1 MRLTVYGSMP
11 TTPVVAGPIA
21 KRASNTWRNV
31 SRASTRVSL
40 GARKRSILKMGPP
53 QTHSTGTRVDQPL
66 QRNPSFRPIQL
77 SICGEKRLPDLPEFD
92 NVSFTEV
99 GAIREPPKAL
109 LRSASDESLRY
120 CVSDAV
126 SSDVD
131 KLYDST
137 TLSRTSD
144 LEHWCHDDAVQE
156 TELATP
162 PSITNPAHKRT
173 TVTVVHKQQLS
184 QSASIVLASSATST
198 RTRAGNTSQAWV
210 DEPMPALHVHPDIDS
225 TVTRIQSWLEGGR
238 RRSRRS
244 SVNTME
250 TTDDLSTTSSLIEH
264 TEKAK
269 QFYQPV
275 KKPMINTALPSSTG
289 KEKTTPLT
297 PKRPSPIKIY
307 KIFPIGI
314 AVRSEPPP
322 VAHVHARTASSS
334 TACSSK
340 PLPHIQDQML
350 SRADH
355 HARTATASTTSTAAT
370 DSIFENAKIVQ
381 NGRDETHI
389 ASDRTK
395 TTRDSDTASVT
406 TYNDSAFNSRTSTL
420 RSIHSN
426 SYIKPQ
432 PRQDVYTSNLS
443 NPYGDYY
450 DDEPASINYAASS
463 PGLLASDNLNKE
475 IMSSLYSAQRP
486 QSFHFIHVTTKAA
499 AAAASAA
506 SPIRSPWKQA
516 DDVEQYMH
524 DMCANA
530 GLRRVNVGVA
540 F

>member
-11 TTPVVAGPIA
+11 TTPVVAGQIA

-40 GARKRSILKMGPP
+40 GARKRSILKMGLA
-53 QTHSTGTRVDQPL
+53 QTHATGTRVDQPL

-77 SICGEKRLPDLPEFD
+77 SIYGEKRLPDLPEFE

-120 CVSDAV
+120 CVSDSV

-131 KLYDST
+131 KLYGST

-144 LEHWCHDDAVQE
+144 LGQWCHSDTVQE
-156 TELATP
+156 TGLPTP

-198 RTRAGNTSQAWV
+198 ETRAGNTSQAWA
-210 DEPMPALHVHPDIDS
+210 DEPMPTLHVHPDIDS
-225 TVTRIQSWLEGGR
+225 TVTRVQSWLEGGR
-238 RRSRRS
+238 RRSRRYP
-244 SVNTME
+244 VNTME
-250 TTDDLSTTSSLIEH
+250 TTDDQSTTSSLTEH
-264 TEKAK
+264 TQKAT
-269 QFYQPV
+269 QFYQPD
-275 KKPMINTALPSSTG
+275 KKPTINTALPSSTG

-334 TACSSK
+334 SSTACSSK
-340 PLPHIQDQML
+340 PLPHIQSQTL
-350 SRADH
+350 SRAGH

-370 DSIFENAKIVQ
+370 DSMFENAKMVQ
-381 NGRDETHI
+381 DGRDVIHV
-389 ASDRTK
+389 AGNRGNA
-395 TTRDSDTASVT
+395 TRDSDAASVT

-420 RSIHSN
+420 RSIHSD
-426 SYIKPQ
+426 SYTKPQ
-432 PRQDVYTSNLS
+432 PRQDGYISDLS

-463 PGLLASDNLNKE
+463 PGLLASDDLNKE

-486 QSFHFIHVTTKAA
+486 QSFHFIHLTTKAEA
-499 AAAASAA
+499 AAN
-506 SPIRSPWKQA
+506 PTQSPWKQA
-516 DDVEQYMH
+516 DEVEQYMH